1 MPNVQI
7 MSEAIVDFDNLA
19 DQPVMLPVIQ
29 KLKLALDQIRQ
40 EELARAS
47 KKLNVVERET
57 LDLIS
62 GNMMQKILKQLV
74 MQLKAACKRGEAET
88 LINALHD
95 LFNLEIKEE
104 ILV

>member
-7 MSEAIVDFDNLA
+7 MSEVIVDFDNWA
-19 DQPVMLPVIQ
+19 DQPVMLPVVQ
-29 KLKLALDQIRQ
+29 KLKMALDQIRQ

-62 GNMMQKILKQLV
+62 GNMMQKILRQPV